1 MGVIVAR
8 VTCSFSE
15 QRALPEGAR
24 DCHQAARG
32 AGGPS
37 TGRRAPDLPLPRT
50 RPWRRAPGA
59 TGLWPKAEPSATAVS
74 APVRFLTLPQRPFC
88 SLGRSFKECTIWTR
102 AASLSPAAT
111 LVSVLCS
118 RRYTGSTGEAVE
130 ASKRRRPSGAQ
141 ALGGTHPL
149 GRPSSTTSPGTA
161 CPSTQLCPATPP
173 AVASGLRGSC
183 CPPATAGPPLP
194 TSHSPAGSQEA
205 TSGLSLS
212 LPGGGQAPPPAR
224 TLATARGPQ
233 ELCQPGPQTTDLA
246 ALGDPCSCSS
256 HV

>member
-1 MGVIVAR
+1 MPGTATR
-8 VTCSFSE
+8 
-15 QRALPEGAR
+15 QQEG
-24 DCHQAARG
+24 RG
-32 AGGPS
+32 G
-37 TGRRAPDLPLPRT
+37 
-50 RPWRRAPGA
+50 RPWGDGPQTCPFPGRGRGGGHQGPP
-59 TGLWPKAEPSATAVS
+59 GLWPKAEPYATAVS

-88 SLGRSFKECTIWTR
+88 RLCRSFKECTIWTR

-130 ASKRRRPSGAQ
+130 ASRRRRPSGAQ

-233 ELCQPGPQTTDLA
+233 ELRQPGPQTTDLA